1 MSTTRYPRGVS
12 TDVNSLTDAQQRLW
26 RQWLTLNARV
36 PVALHRQLHDES
48 GLSLQDFEVLVQLT
62 ESPDGR
68 MRVSDLANALS
79 WERSRLSH
87 HLGRMGGRGLVD
99 REECEDDGRGSLV
112 VVTAEGRRTLERA
125 VPAHVKTVHDLV
137 FASMDDAQLGALTAF
152 AQAVM
157 SRLDGGSP
165 GLTEPTR
172 TPVGEGT
179 PGDSR

>member
-1 MSTTRYPRGVS
+1 MSTTRYHRTVS
-12 TDVNSLTDAQQRLW
+12 TDLDSLTDAEQSFW

-68 MRVSDLANALS
+68 LRVSDLANALS

-112 VVTAEGRRTLERA
+112 VVTQEGRQALQRA
-125 VPAHVKTVHDLV
+125 VPAHVRTVRDLV

-152 AQAVM
+152 AQAVL
-157 SRLDGGSP
+157 SRLDGG
-165 GLTEPTR
+165 GLGTAEPAR
-172 TPVGEGT
+172 TAA
-179 PGDSR
+179 GD